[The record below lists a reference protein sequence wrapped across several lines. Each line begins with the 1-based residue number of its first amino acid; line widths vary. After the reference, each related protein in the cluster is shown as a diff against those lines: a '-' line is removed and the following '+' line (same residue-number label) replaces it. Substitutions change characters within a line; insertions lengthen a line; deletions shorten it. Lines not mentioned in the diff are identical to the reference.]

1 MEINETEIIETIDRS
16 TMASTFTESL
26 CLEKINN
33 NQFRLFLG
41 GNEVIGEV
49 SDYFNE
55 EDNEEKIPEQID
67 GQTVQGVEDGY
78 IIGGSILQ
86 NEDDGEVIFSSTTD
100 ENFRNWLESVSL
112 YNTKIIEKLK
122 KLEIK

>member
-41 GNEVIGEV
+41 GYEVIGEV

-122 KLEIK
+122 KLGIK